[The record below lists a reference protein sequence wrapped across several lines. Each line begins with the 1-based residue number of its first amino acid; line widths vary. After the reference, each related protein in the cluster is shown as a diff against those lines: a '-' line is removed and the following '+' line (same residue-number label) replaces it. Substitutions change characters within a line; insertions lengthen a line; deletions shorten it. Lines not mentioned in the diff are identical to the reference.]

1 MLTCCLHWPP
11 SKAEEPRP
19 FLPSLL
25 KAAMCLAPPEDLG
38 LLFWDWPAAGER
50 MVMFVDMQC
59 VAGPGMGWMNC
70 CPSMTGLGLCLL
82 LALIPGQ
89 GSQTQMP
96 TGPGMWHKL
105 QIGLGQDN
113 RE

>member
-11 SKAEEPRP
+11 SKAEEPPP
-19 FLPSLL
+19 FLPSFL

-38 LLFWDWPAAGER
+38 LLFWDQPAAGEH
-50 MVMFVDMQC
+50 MVMFVDMLC
-59 VAGPGMGWMNC
+59 VAESGMGWMNC

-96 TGPGMWHKL
+96 TGPGMWNKL
-105 QIGLGQDN
+105 QLGLGQDS